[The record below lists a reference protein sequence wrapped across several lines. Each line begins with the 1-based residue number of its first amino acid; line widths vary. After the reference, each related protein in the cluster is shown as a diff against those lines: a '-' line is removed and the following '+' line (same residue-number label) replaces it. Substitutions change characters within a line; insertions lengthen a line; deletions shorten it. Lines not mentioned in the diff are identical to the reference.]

1 MPDTL
6 APPGYLTEQQTAA
19 RLAVKIQTLRVWAS
33 RRKGPPRTVIA
44 RRPLYRREALEAW
57 VLAAE
62 RDFDYEARADSR
74 VSSPLPFD

>member
-1 MPDTL
+1 MS
-6 APPGYLTEQQTAA
+6 TAGLLDGA
-19 RLAVKIQTLRVWAS
+19 ANRHRLAVKIQTLRVWAS

-62 RDFDYEARADSR
+62 RDFEAERQCIRAKKR
-74 VSSPLPFD
+74 LP